1 MQQYKFNERTEK
13 LYQYPY
19 NYYCRCII
27 HIKSFK
33 SPICLIIHQFSN
45 IEFDFFVFLTFSLS
59 IHRKNFVHCGLSF
72 SWPIRDLQQIGIFN
86 SIISVIVI
94 KLLNLNLVTLKN
106 WICKLDR
113 LPTAHLLISQ
123 ASFHQE
129 NSTVK
134 QQNNA
139 VVVVVQLQ
147 LVLAKQ

>member
-1 MQQYKFNERTEK
+1 M
-13 LYQYPY
+13 
-19 NYYCRCII
+19 
-27 HIKSFK
+27 
-33 SPICLIIHQFSN
+33 
-45 IEFDFFVFLTFSLS
+45 
-59 IHRKNFVHCGLSF
+59 
-72 SWPIRDLQQIGIFN
+72 
-86 SIISVIVI
+86 I